1 MILPL
6 CLALVM
12 PHLGHC
18 VRFWAARYKREMHVL
33 ERVQQRAMKMSE
45 ALEHLSSEERLSKL
59 GLFSLVKR
67 RLRGDLIKV

>member
-6 CLALVM
+6 YLALVM

-18 VRFWAARYKREMHVL
+18 VRLWAPRYKRERHIL
-33 ERVQQRAMKMSE
+33 ERVRQRAMKMSE

-59 GLFSLVKR
+59 RLFSLVKR